1 MKKTLLAL
9 SLCLCILLNGCWMP
23 TLYNRI
29 EEMEDYLDAY
39 GQPSPTEPTTEAP
52 RPELPTTQ
60 GSTEVPE
67 TEPEET
73 ENGEE
78 SPVSLHDYVP
88 YEDFEREYEPFL
100 DQLSFS
106 EIQYSRPD
114 AQALCKAY
122 EAVQA
127 MVEAEEDVDAIV
139 EAYKQ
144 VFEDHTYFSTMH
156 SYAYIRYSLDLSD
169 SYYDEEYNWC
179 EEQSPLL
186 SQAEEKCFVA
196 MAESPLRD
204 ALEEAYFEEGFFEF
218 YDENRIYSK
227 DEVVA
232 LMQKEADLEA
242 QYMDLQNDM
251 TITWQGREQSVD
263 ELLDDPDL
271 SYNELVAVYRAYY
284 NKYSPLC
291 ADLFAKLIRVRKE
304 IAKEVGM
311 ESYADFAYTYTY
323 ERDYTPQEVDAYCD
337 SIAKEFPALLYSAVM
352 AQAGIPSA
360 DLKETIYLFAQ
371 TVESL
376 GGVLKTAYEFMLD
389 FELWDCSS
397 STSKLPGSYV
407 TYLHSYEMP
416 FLYMSPADSLSDYLT
431 LIHEFGHFTD
441 SYVNCG
447 GSNMVD
453 VAEIFSQGL
462 EYIALCNGDLDPA
475 DRSALTRGKASDSTL
490 VFLGQACYAEF
501 EARAYELPEDKLNP
515 QGLNDLFM
523 EVNEKYGMDLLYT
536 GIEELLAP
544 GWIDVQHFFIAPY
557 YVISYVVSNDVALQI
572 YQQELLDGTGLDLY
586 YELML
591 NSPDK
596 SLEELVQESN
606 MTSPF
611 DQGRVAELAR
621 FLKSQFKN

>member
-1 MKKTLLAL
+1 MKKVLLSL
-9 SLCLCILLNGCWMP
+9 TLCLCLLLSSCWMP
-23 TLYNRI
+23 RVYKQI
-29 EEMEDYLDAY
+29 EEMEEYLDYY
-39 GQPSPTEPTTEAP
+39 GQSPQESTSEQSPTTSQSDSY
-52 RPELPTTQ
+52 PELPTTQ
-60 GSTEVPE
+60 ED
-67 TEPEET
+67 EPEDR
-73 ENGEE
+73 N
-78 SPVSLHDYVP
+78 PLHEYVP

-100 DQLSFS
+100 ESVPFS
-106 EIQYSRPD
+106 QMEYSRPD
-114 AQALCKAY
+114 AQGLRKAY

-127 MVEAEEDVDAIV
+127 MVEAQEEVDKIV
-139 EAYKQ
+139 EAYEQ
-144 VFEDHTYFSTMH
+144 VFEDHCYFNTMH

-204 ALEEAYFEEGFFEF
+204 KLEEAYFEEGFFEF

-232 LMQKEADLEA
+232 LMQEEADLQA
-242 QYMDLQNDM
+242 QYLELQNNM
-251 TITWQGREQSVD
+251 TISWQGREQSVKD
-263 ELLDDPDL
+263 LLDDPQL
-271 SYNELVAVYRAYY
+271 SYNDLITVYNSYY

-304 IAKEVGM
+304 IAKEVGV

-323 ERDYTPQEVDAYCD
+323 ERDYSPQEVESYCD
-337 SIAKEFPALLYSAVM
+337 SISEEFSSLLYTAIM

-360 DLKETIYLFAQ
+360 DLEESLSLFSQ

-376 GGVLKTAYEFMLD
+376 GGVLKTAYEYMLD
-389 FELWDCSS
+389 YELWDCSS

-407 TYLHSYEMP
+407 TYLTSYEMP
-416 FLYMSPADSLSDYLT
+416 FLYVSPANTLSDFLT
-431 LIHEFGHFTD
+431 VSHEFGHFTD
-441 SYVNCG
+441 SFVNNG

-462 EYIALCNGDLDPA
+462 EFIALCRGDLDPA
-475 DRSALTRGKASDSTL
+475 DRSVLTRGKASDSTL

-501 EARAYELPEDKLNP
+501 EARAYELPEEKLNA
-515 QGLNDLFM
+515 QGLNELFL
-523 EVNEKYGMDLLYT
+523 EVNEKYGMDILYA

-572 YQQELLDGTGLDLY
+572 YQQELLDGTGLELY
-586 YELML
+586 YDLMIS
-591 NSPDK
+591 SPDK
-596 SLEELVQESN
+596 SLGELLEEAE

-611 DQGRVAELAR
+611 DQDRVEELAR
-621 FLKSQFKN
+621 FLKSQFKG